1 MEPVFDGNYPAIR
14 RAAPV
19 TRAQVAAL
27 KSQVQ
32 QAWLCGKEYR
42 LQTGK
47 LLEELRDALSVK
59 GHGTFGATLV
69 ELGIKRSTARDYI
82 NLYRESRG
90 LQPPKRKSRKGGTRT
105 YAVLDLHGLKDV
117 AGEFFRR
124 RPEDIAAFWQWLAD
138 HHSLPS
144 EK

>member
-1 MEPVFDGNYPAIR
+1 MEPVFDVSYPAIR

-27 KSQVQ
+27 KNQVQ
-32 QAWLCGKEYR
+32 QAWLHGKEYR

-47 LLEELRDALSVK
+47 LLEDLRDALSVK

-90 LQPPKRKSRKGGTRT
+90 LQPRRSPRKRGNRA
-105 YAVLDLHGLKDV
+105 YAVLHLHGLKDV

-124 RPEDIAAFWQWLAD
+124 RPEDIAAFWQRLAD
-138 HHSLPS
+138 NHPLPS